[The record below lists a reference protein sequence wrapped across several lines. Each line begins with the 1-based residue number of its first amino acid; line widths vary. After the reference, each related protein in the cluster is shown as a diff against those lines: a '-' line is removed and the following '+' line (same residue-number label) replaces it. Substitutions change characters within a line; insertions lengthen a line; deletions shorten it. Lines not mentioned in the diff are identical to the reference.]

1 MNPAIL
7 AIDLGSSTVKA
18 AVVDHS
24 GALRGTGAGTIELML
39 GADGAAEQSPDQLWA
54 AVMGACRQ
62 AIEAS
67 SAGAAEIVGVACSS
81 QYSSVVPVD
90 AAGAPAANL
99 ILWRDTRGAKHARA
113 LIEGNPDARAIWTEI
128 HGLPPSP
135 EGRDTLAHML
145 YVKHEAPDVYAR
157 VDAFLEPV
165 DYLNLRFSGVTA
177 ANQCSVYKMLLT
189 DNRQSNAREY
199 DPTLMALAGIG
210 ADKLPPLIDVDA
222 VVGGLRADVADELG
236 LAAGIAVVG
245 GVNDNH
251 AVALATGALEK
262 RRAGLSIG
270 TTASI
275 SALVDGLKSEPA
287 KRLAAMPSP
296 LPGRNMVMAENGLG
310 GKVLELVLRRLF
322 FPEADAAS
330 DAPFDAVERAAA
342 RGAPGSGGVLFLPW
356 INGAGSP
363 ASNARARAGFL
374 NISPATTRD
383 DMLSAV
389 LEGIAFN
396 LRWLNEAVEEF
407 VDDRFERVMFVGG
420 GAQSDAWSR
429 ILADVLDRPVHQLAD
444 ARFAPCKGL
453 AYRALVRL
461 GHLGE
466 DARDDFLRVRAVYHP
481 RAEHRALYDAVYG
494 QFLAAYENNI
504 SIFTAL
510 NG

>member
-7 AIDLGSSTVKA
+7 AVDLGSSSVKA
-18 AVVDHS
+18 AVVDRA
-24 GALRGTGAGTIELML
+24 GALRGTGTGTVDLLL
-39 GADGAAEQSPDQLWA
+39 GEGGAAEQSPGQLWS

-67 SAGAAEIVGVACSS
+67 AAAEIVGIACSS
-81 QYSSVVPVD
+81 QYSSVIPVD
-90 AAGAPAANL
+90 AAGEAAANL
-99 ILWRDTRGAKHARA
+99 ILWRDTRGARHARA
-113 LIEGNPDARAIWTEI
+113 IVEGNPDARATWAEV
-128 HGLPPSP
+128 HGLPPSI

-145 YVKHEAPDVYAR
+145 HVKHDTPDVYER
-157 VDAFLEPV
+157 VRAFLEPV
-165 DYLNLRFSGVTA
+165 DYLNLRFTGVVA

-199 DPTLMALAGIG
+199 DPRLMALAGIG

-222 VVGGLRADVADELG
+222 LVGELRGDVAETLG

-251 AVALATGALEK
+251 AVALATGALE
-262 RRAGLSIG
+262 RGRAGLSIG
-270 TTASI
+270 TTANI
-275 SALVDGLKSEPA
+275 SALVDGLKTDPV
-287 KRLAAMPSP
+287 KRLSTMPSP

-310 GKVLELVLRRLF
+310 GKVLELVLHQLF
-322 FPEADAAS
+322 FPDADTGS
-330 DAPFDAVERAAA
+330 DAPYDAVERAAA
-342 RGAPGSGGVLFLPW
+342 RDAPGSGGVLFLPW

-363 ASNARARAGFL
+363 GQNARARAGFL
-374 NISPATTRD
+374 NISPETTRD
-383 DMLSAV
+383 DMLCAV

-396 LRWLNEAVEEF
+396 LRWLNEAVEDF
-407 VDDRFERVMFVGG
+407 VDDRFERVMFLGG

-466 DARDDFLRVRAVYHP
+466 DARDDFLRVKAVYQP
-481 RAEHRALYDAVYG
+481 RGENRALYDMVYG
-494 QFLAAYENNI
+494 QFLAAYESNI

>member
-1 MNPAIL
+1 MNPAVL
-7 AIDLGSSTVKA
+7 AVDLGSSTVKA
-18 AVVDHS
+18 AVVDHA
-24 GALRGTGAGTIELML
+24 GALRGTGAGTIDLLL
-39 GADGAAEQSPDQLWA
+39 GEDGAAEQSPDQLWESVVA
-54 AVMGACRQ
+54 ACRQ
-62 AIEAS
+62 AIEACR
-67 SAGAAEIVGVACSS
+67 AGAVEIVGIACSS

-90 AAGAPAANL
+90 AAGEAAANL
-99 ILWRDTRGAKHARA
+99 ILWRDTRGARHARA
-113 LIEGNPDARAIWTEI
+113 LVEGNPDARATWAEI
-128 HGLPPSP
+128 HGLPPSV

-145 YVKHEAPDVYAR
+145 HVKHDRPDVYAR
-157 VDAFLEPV
+157 VGAFLEPV
-165 DYLNLRFSGVTA
+165 DYLNLRFSGVVA

-189 DNRQSNAREY
+189 DNRQSNARAW

-222 VVGGLRADVADELG
+222 VVGTLRADVADELG
-236 LAAGIAVVG
+236 LGAAVAVLG

-262 RRAGLSIG
+262 GRAGLSIG
-270 TTASI
+270 TTANI
-275 SALVDGLKSEPA
+275 SALVEGLKSDPA
-287 KRLAAMPSP
+287 KRLSAMPSP
-296 LPGRNMVMAENGLG
+296 VAGRNMVMAENGLG
-310 GKVLELVLRRLF
+310 GKVLELVLSQLF
-322 FPEADAAS
+322 FPGAA
-330 DAPFDAVERAAA
+330 APYDAVERAAA
-342 RGAPGSGGVLFLPW
+342 RGAPGSNGVLFLPW

-363 ASNARARAGFL
+363 AQNARARAGFL

-407 VDDRFERVMFVGG
+407 VDDRFERIMFLGG

-429 ILADVLDRPVHQLAD
+429 ILADVLDRPVHQMAD
-444 ARFAPCKGL
+444 ARFAPCIGL

-461 GHLGE
+461 GHLAE
-466 DARDDFLRVRAVYHP
+466 DARDDFLRVKAVHVP
-481 RAEHRALYDAVYG
+481 RREHRALYDTVYG
-494 QFLAAYENNI
+494 QFLAAYERNI